1 MQLLNLQRF
10 RSPMTFYQQQVQY
23 LKKNLYPKDYLLTQI
38 IRSKKFVDNNY
49 ANNINLNDIAGEAFF
64 SKFHFIRLFKK
75 YYGVTPHQYL
85 IRLRIAEAK
94 KLLQSGISIS
104 GVCYAVGFESVPS
117 FTKLFKAVTGTTPL
131 ACQLKAAMKSNF
143 E

>member
-1 MQLLNLQRF
+1 
-10 RSPMTFYQQQVQY
+10 MTFYHQQVQY
-23 LKKNLYPKDYLLTQI
+23 LKKSLYPKDYLLTQI
-38 IRSKKFVDNNY
+38 IQSKKFIDNNY
-49 ANNINLNDIAGEAFF
+49 TNNINLDDIAGEAFF

-85 IRLRIAEAK
+85 IRVRVAGAK

-104 GVCYAVGFESVPS
+104 DACYEVGFESVPS
-117 FTKLFKAVTGTTPL
+117 FTKLFKVVTGTTPL
-131 ACQLKAAMKSNF
+131 ACRLKAVRKSNF

>member
-10 RSPMTFYQQQVQY
+10 RSPMTFYHQQVQY

-38 IRSKKFVDNNY
+38 IRSKKFIDNNY
-49 ANNINLNDIAGEAFF
+49 ANDINLDDIAGEAFF

-85 IRLRIAEAK
+85 ISVKVAGAK
-94 KLLQSGISIS
+94 KLLKSGISIS
-104 GVCYAVGFESVPS
+104 DACYAVGFESVPS
-117 FTKLFKAVTGTTPL
+117 FTKLFKTATGTTPL
-131 ACQLKAAMKSNF
+131 VCKSKAVQKSNF